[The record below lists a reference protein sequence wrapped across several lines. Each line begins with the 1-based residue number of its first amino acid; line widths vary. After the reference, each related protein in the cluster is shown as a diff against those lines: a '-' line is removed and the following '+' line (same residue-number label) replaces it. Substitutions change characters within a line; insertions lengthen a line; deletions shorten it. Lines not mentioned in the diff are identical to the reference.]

1 MPTFKCNKSKKG
13 LLFKNDLNQAPKS
26 IVENAM
32 SLREASRVHN
42 IPIATLHRYK
52 KNMKPGSTNVKK
64 LSMVTTQVSCLS
76 CFINCLSQS
85 FEVWLYE
92 STSISFTYYY

>member
-1 MPTFKCNKSKKG
+1 MPTFKRNKSKKG
-13 LLFKNDLNQAPKS
+13 MFSENDLNQALKD

-32 SLREASRVHN
+32 SLREASRVYN

-64 LSMVTTQVSCLS
+64 LSMVTS
-76 CFINCLSQS
+76 
-85 FEVWLYE
+85 
-92 STSISFTYYY
+92 YYSSKLPTVLNLA

>member
-13 LLFKNDLNQAPKS
+13 LFPENDLNQALKN

-32 SLREASRVHN
+32 SLREASRVYN
-42 IPIATLHRYK
+42 IPIATLHHYK

-64 LSMVTTQVSCLS
+64 LSMVITQVSCLP
-76 CFINCLSQS
+76 C
-85 FEVWLYE
+85 
-92 STSISFTYYY
+92 

>member
-1 MPTFKCNKSKKG
+1 MFVNILQIMPTFKCNKSKKG
-13 LLFKNDLNQAPKS
+13 LFSENDLNQALKD

-32 SLREASRVHN
+32 SLREASRVYN

-64 LSMVTTQVSCLS
+64 LSMVTTQVSCLL
-76 CFINCLSQS
+76 C
-85 FEVWLYE
+85 
-92 STSISFTYYY
+92 

>member
-13 LLFKNDLNQAPKS
+13 LFSENDLNQALKD

-32 SLREASRVHN
+32 SLREASRVYN
-42 IPIATLHRYK
+42 ISIATLHRYK

-64 LSMVTTQVSCLS
+64 LSMVTS
-76 CFINCLSQS
+76 
-85 FEVWLYE
+85 
-92 STSISFTYYY
+92 YYSSKLPTVLNLA